1 MKVLLVQDQAS
12 QPQQAEAM
20 PQATNQPAF
29 DPYSVNSY
37 YDEGFYG
44 NQSYDQSYAAG
55 DENFGYHNHPDQDYH
70 GQGYEGDLW
79 LAQQSTVE
87 NPVES
92 QTNKYSESHNIS
104 CSHIPIR
111 KIQNV
116 IFLINTKVAQ
126 LSLDSGCEG
135 DCIHDDE
142 CKRLYIRID
151 LLILLTH
158 NLLKLVVILPL
169 TWSVKQSLIV
179 SETTLFSTSMAM
191 LLEIFKHQFFAEDHF
206 YQEIR

>member
-70 GQGYEGDLW
+70 GQGYEGDL
-79 LAQQSTVE
+79 
-87 NPVES
+87 
-92 QTNKYSESHNIS
+92 
-104 CSHIPIR
+104 
-111 KIQNV
+111 
-116 IFLINTKVAQ
+116 
-126 LSLDSGCEG
+126 
-135 DCIHDDE
+135 
-142 CKRLYIRID
+142 
-151 LLILLTH
+151 
-158 NLLKLVVILPL
+158 
-169 TWSVKQSLIV
+169 
-179 SETTLFSTSMAM
+179 
-191 LLEIFKHQFFAEDHF
+191 
-206 YQEIR
+206 